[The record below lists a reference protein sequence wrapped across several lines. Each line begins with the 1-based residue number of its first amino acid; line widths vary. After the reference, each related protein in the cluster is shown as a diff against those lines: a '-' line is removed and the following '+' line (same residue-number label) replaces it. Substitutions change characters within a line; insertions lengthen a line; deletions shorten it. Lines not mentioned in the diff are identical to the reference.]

1 MNDGGGRFKGNL
13 PQAPTRTGPNLTFL
27 CGMNPEAQWEKAQLH
42 TITVGCLCYGLLN
55 FCTQ

>member
-27 CGMNPEAQWEKAQLH
+27 CGMNPEAQWEKSPTTYH
-42 TITVGCLCYGLLN
+42 YCWMPLLWLA
-55 FCTQ
+55 

>member
-27 CGMNPEAQWEKAQLH
+27 CGMNPEALGKSPKE
-42 TITVGCLCYGLLN
+42 
-55 FCTQ
+55 CTKFTTSHYRRQGRR